1 MELILASIDK
11 WKDNEGVPLMHNETL
26 CRCMER
32 LSQLAGQDRIY
43 HVKCSNLE
51 EKKKFW
57 MI

>member
-1 MELILASIDK
+1 
-11 WKDNEGVPLMHNETL
+11 MHNETL

-51 EKKKFW
+51 EKKKF
-57 MI
+57 